1 MRVKYVI
8 TEELQE
14 EVKLLLKQTR
24 DSVVKERL
32 VAVSLYV
39 TNNMTM
45 QNIAITLGRNSD
57 TIGRWI
63 AKYFEGGID
72 AIADNRGG
80 DNKSFLTSKEKEEL
94 KYIILNTYPII
105 YKGWDGWIIVDLI
118 KTKYNVTYTRGGVY
132 ALMKSLGITHKIAT
146 KIDPKKSEEKIATW
160 KEEIKKTT

>member
-1 MRVKYVI
+1 MRVKYII

-14 EVKLLLKQTR
+14 EVKSLLKQTR
-24 DSVVKERL
+24 DLVVKERL

-39 TNNMTM
+39 ANNMTM
-45 QNIAITLGRNSD
+45 QNIATTLGRNPD

-63 AKYFEGGID
+63 SKYFEGGID

-80 DNKSFLTSKEKEEL
+80 DNKSFLTLEDKKEL
-94 KYIILNTYPII
+94 KHIITNTFPIT

-118 KTKYNVTYTRGGVY
+118 KNKYGVTYTRGGVY

-160 KEEIKKTT
+160 KEETKKNS